1 MLRTLLSVQMTKDH
15 PRLRGDHSGKQ
26 QDYGEALGSPP
37 LAQGPLGLGCDQP
50 VGDGIT
56 PAYAGT
62 TPCRRTRGRSTRDH
76 PRLRGDHA
84 LYGTHKGWRLGSP
97 PLTRGPHG
105 RPYIPR
111 PLMRIT
117 PAYAGT
123 TDILFP
129 SGRDRKDHP
138 RLRGDHAKYGKGPT
152 AKSGSP
158 PLTRGPRNLTC
169 PNVDIERITPAYAG
183 TTVLVLSHMTRR
195 QDHPRL
201 RGDHSGK
208 LPVSD
213 TSWGSPPLTRGPPW
227 G

>member
-97 PLTRGPHG
+97 PLTRGPPIPEGGGTIPPGITPAYAGTTADEIDRCQYDQDHPRLRGDHAISGMAIHWYLGSPPLTRGPRERFG
-105 RPYIPR
+105 RRSLTI
-111 PLMRIT
+111 RIT

-123 TDILFP
+123 T
-129 SGRDRKDHP
+129 
-138 RLRGDHAKYGKGPT
+138 
-152 AKSGSP
+152 
-158 PLTRGPRNLTC
+158 
-169 PNVDIERITPAYAG
+169 
-183 TTVLVLSHMTRR
+183 
-195 QDHPRL
+195 
-201 RGDHSGK
+201 
-208 LPVSD
+208 
-213 TSWGSPPLTRGPPW
+213 
-227 G
+227 